1 MRYVIV
7 GAGPAGIVAA
17 ETLRKRDSECE
28 ITVIGGES
36 EAPYSRMAIPYFIA
50 GQVDETGTHLRHGV
64 SHLADQEINLIQA
77 RVDKV
82 LPAENRVILESA
94 QAPAPAPAQEEK
106 VGFFKKLFGGG
117 NAASPE
123 VVSESEGESIAY
135 DKLLLATGS
144 RPSMPPI
151 SGLDSTV
158 GVYNCWTLDDARH
171 ISSIAKE
178 GSNVVLMGAGFVACI
193 IIEALLKRN
202 VNLTLMLGGSGRMVS
217 RMMDHT
223 AGDMIKR
230 WCEHRGV
237 KMITADTVTGVSEG
251 PVLNRS
257 NGDQDPVDLIV
268 VATGVKPNI
277 ELLEGSGINIDQGIL
292 INDYFQTNIE
302 NIYAAGDIA
311 QGLDYSTGE
320 KEVHAIQP
328 TAVDHARTA
337 ATNMSGGQVKYRG
350 SLNMNVLDAAGLIT
364 NSFGAWKGVEGGDT
378 ASALDEENYRYLKL
392 EFDDEYLVGAI
403 NVGRTD
409 HVGVLRGLIQGHV
422 PLGAWKERLMED
434 PHRIMEAYLDCAQR

>member
-1 MRYVIV
+1 MKYVIV

-28 ITVIGGES
+28 ITVIGGEA

-50 GQVDETGTHLRHGV
+50 GQVDETGTHLRHGT
-64 SHLADQEINLIQA
+64 SHLADLGITIIQA
-77 RVDKV
+77 KVDKV
-82 LPAENRVILESA
+82 LPAENRVILEA
-94 QAPAPAPAQEEK
+94 KQPANAAPVQEEK
-106 VGFFKKLFGGG
+106 VGFFKKLFGGSSPASEV
-117 NAASPE
+117 AAE
-123 VVSESEGESIAY
+123 AGGESIAY

-151 SGLDSTV
+151 SGLQGTA
-158 GVYNCWTLDDARH
+158 GVYNCWTLDDARN

-230 WCEHRGV
+230 WCEDRGV
-237 KMITADTVTGVSEG
+237 KMITAGTVSGVGEG
-251 PVLNRS
+251 PVLERS
-257 NGDQDPVDLIV
+257 NGDKEPVDLIV

-277 ELLEGSGINIDQGIL
+277 ELLEGSGIEIDQGIL

-320 KEVHAIQP
+320 NAVHAIQP

-337 ATNMSGGQVKYRG
+337 ATNMSGGKVKYRG

-364 NSFGAWKGVEGGDT
+364 NSFGSWQGVEGGER

-392 EFDDEYLVGAI
+392 EFKDDYLVGAI
-403 NVGRTD
+403 NVGRTE
-409 HVGVLRGLIQGHV
+409 HVGVLRGLIQGKV
-422 PLGAWKERLMED
+422 PLGKWKERLMED

>member
-1 MRYVIV
+1 MKYVIV

-28 ITVIGGES
+28 ITVIGGEA

-50 GQVDETGTHLRHGV
+50 GKVDETGTHLRHGT
-64 SHLADQEINLIQA
+64 SHLADLGITIIQA
-77 RVDKV
+77 KVSKV
-82 LPAENRVILESA
+82 LPAENRVILEVEQASA
-94 QAPAPAPAQEEK
+94 PVLVQEK

-117 NAASPE
+117 ASAPE
-123 VVSESEGESIAY
+123 VAAESEGESITY

-151 SGLDSTV
+151 SGLDNTA
-158 GVYNCWTLDDARH
+158 GVYNCWTLDDARN

-230 WCEHRGV
+230 WCKNRGV
-237 KMITADTVTGVSEG
+237 KMITAGTVTGVSEG
-251 PVLNRS
+251 PVLERS
-257 NGDQDPVDLIV
+257 NGDKEPVDLIV

-311 QGLDYSTGE
+311 QGLDYSTG
-320 KEVHAIQP
+320 KNEVHAIQP

-337 ATNMSGGQVKYRG
+337 ATNMSGGHVKYRG

-364 NSFGAWKGVEGGDT
+364 NSFGAWKGVEGGDA

-392 EFDDEYLVGAI
+392 EFDGEYLVGAI
-403 NVGRTD
+403 NVGRTE
-409 HVGVLRGLIQGHV
+409 HVGVLRGLIQGRV
-422 PLGAWKERLMED
+422 PLGGWKERLMED

>member
-1 MRYVIV
+1 MKYVIV

-28 ITVIGGES
+28 ITVIGGET

-50 GQVDETGTHLRHGV
+50 GQVDETGTHLRHGI
-64 SHLADQEINLIQA
+64 SHLADLGINLIQA

-82 LPAENRVILESA
+82 IPAENRVVLESQQTA
-94 QAPAPAPAQEEK
+94 SPAPVEEKK
-106 VGFFKKLFGGG
+106 VGFFKKLFGGE
-117 NAASPE
+117 SPAPAT
-123 VVSESEGESIAY
+123 VADSEGESIAY

-151 SGLDSTV
+151 PGLEGTA
-158 GVYNCWTLDDARH
+158 GVYNCWTLEDARN

-217 RMMDHT
+217 RMMDKP

-230 WCEHRGV
+230 WCEDKGV
-237 KMITADTVTGVSEG
+237 KMITADTVTAVSEG
-251 PVLNRS
+251 PALERS
-257 NGDQDPVDLIV
+257 NGDRDSVDLIV

-277 ELLEGSGINIDQGIL
+277 ELLEGSGIEIDQGIL

-311 QGLDYSTGE
+311 QGLDYSTG
-320 KEVHAIQP
+320 KKSVHAIQP

-337 ATNMSGGQVKYRG
+337 ATNMSGGEVKYRG
-350 SLNMNVLDAAGLIT
+350 SLNMNVLDAAGLVT
-364 NSFGAWKGVEGGDT
+364 NSFGNWQGVEGGDR
-378 ASALDEENYRYLKL
+378 ASAIDDENYRYLKL
-392 EFDDEYLVGAI
+392 EFDGNYLIGAI

-409 HVGVLRGLIQGHV
+409 HVGVLRGLIQGKV
-422 PLGAWKERLMED
+422 PLGDWKERLMDD
-434 PHRIMEAYLDCAQR
+434 PHRIMEAYLECAQR

>member
-1 MRYVIV
+1 MKYVIV
-7 GAGPAGIVAA
+7 GAGPAGVVAA

-28 ITVIGGES
+28 ITIIGGEA
-36 EAPYSRMAIPYFIA
+36 EPPYSRMAIPYFIA
-50 GQVDETGTHLRHGV
+50 GKVDETGTHLRHGA
-64 SHLADQEINLIQA
+64 SHLADLNITIRQA

-82 LPAENRVILESA
+82 LPKENRVVLEAPSSA
-94 QAPAPAPAQEEK
+94 APAQEE
-106 VGFFKKLFGGG
+106 VGFFKKLFGGSSAPAE
-117 NAASPE
+117 AA
-123 VVSESEGESIAY
+123 VTEGESISY
-135 DKLLLATGS
+135 DQLLLATGS

-151 SGLDSTV
+151 SGLEGTA
-158 GVYNCWTLDDARH
+158 GVYNCWTLDDARN
-171 ISSIAKE
+171 ISNIAKE

-230 WCEHRGV
+230 WCEDRGV
-237 KMITADTVTGVSEG
+237 KMITAGTVSGVSEG
-251 PVLNRS
+251 PVLERS
-257 NGDQDPVDLIV
+257 NGDKEAVDLIV

-277 ELLEGSGINIDQGIL
+277 ELLEGSGIEIDQGIL
-292 INDYFQTNIE
+292 INEYFQTNIE

-320 KEVHAIQP
+320 RSVHAIQP
-328 TAVDHARTA
+328 TAVEHARTA
-337 ATNMSGGQVKYRG
+337 AINMSGGRVQYRG

-364 NSFGAWKGVEGGDT
+364 NSFGSWQGVEGGD
-378 ASALDEENYRYLKL
+378 SAFSLDEENYRYLKL
-392 EFDDEYLVGAI
+392 EFKDDYLVGAI

-409 HVGVLRGLIQGHV
+409 HVGVLRGLIQGKV
-422 PLGAWKERLMED
+422 PLGKWKARLIEN
-434 PHRIMEAYLDCAQR
+434 PHCIMEAYLDCAQR